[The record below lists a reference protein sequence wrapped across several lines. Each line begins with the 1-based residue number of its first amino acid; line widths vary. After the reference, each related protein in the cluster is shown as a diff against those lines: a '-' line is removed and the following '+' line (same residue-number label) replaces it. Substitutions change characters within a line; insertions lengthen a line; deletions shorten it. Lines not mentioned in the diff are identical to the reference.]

1 MSKTILVSGAS
12 SGIGFDIAS
21 YFHELGYH
29 VIGLSRKHP
38 TKEYHFRYLLCDI
51 TSEDEVKEAISQID
65 DLDILVNCAG
75 MGISGAVEYTTYQE
89 VKKIHEVNVYGT
101 FLLSRECIPLLRQK
115 PQSKIIN
122 IGSVAGE
129 LAIPF
134 QTFYSM
140 TKASIQL
147 YTEGLANE
155 LKPFGIKV
163 SCVLPG
169 DTKTDFTKNRVQ
181 PNVVENDVYQKRIRN
196 SIERMEKDEQNGMP
210 VRSVTKVVHTV
221 IKQKNPPLMK
231 TVGIQYKL
239 FVLLKKL
246 LPKRFVNYIIY
257 KMYG

>member
-12 SGIGFDIAS
+12 SGIGYDIAT
-21 YFHELGYH
+21 YFHELGFD
-29 VIGLSRKHP
+29 VIGLSRKYP
-38 TKEYHFRYLLCDI
+38 VKDYKFKYILCDI
-51 TSEDEVKEAISQID
+51 TNEQQVKEAISQIEE
-65 DLDILVNCAG
+65 LDILVNCAG
-75 MGISGAVEYTTYQE
+75 MGISGAVEYTTYEE

-101 FLLSRECIPLLRQK
+101 FLMSRECIPLLRNNK
-115 PQSKIIN
+115 GSKIIN

-169 DTKTDFTKNRVQ
+169 DTKTEFTKNRVQ
-181 PNVVENDVYQKRIRN
+181 PNVVENELYKTRIKD
-196 SIERMEKDEQNGMP
+196 SIEQMERDEQNGMP
-210 VRSVTKVVHTV
+210 VRSVTKVVHKV

-231 TVGIQYKL
+231 TVGIQYKF
-239 FVLLKKL
+239 FVLLKKI
-246 LPKRFVNYIIY
+246 LPKRFVNFVLY